1 MCTSSTVT
9 GSRLCFFTVVDGRME
24 RIHVCILYSNWFLSA
39 FSLLLMD
46 GWREYMCA
54 SSTVT
59 SSCLCFFTVVD
70 GRMERIHVCILYSN
84 WYPSILSH
92 CC

>member
-1 MCTSSTVT
+1 MCASSTVT
-9 GSRLCFFTVVDGRME
+9 VPV
-24 RIHVCILYSNWFLSA
+24 YP

-59 SSCLCFFTVVD
+59 GSRLSFLTVVD
-70 GRMERIHVCILYSN
+70 GLMERIHVCILYSD
-84 WYPSILSH
+84 WFLSILSH